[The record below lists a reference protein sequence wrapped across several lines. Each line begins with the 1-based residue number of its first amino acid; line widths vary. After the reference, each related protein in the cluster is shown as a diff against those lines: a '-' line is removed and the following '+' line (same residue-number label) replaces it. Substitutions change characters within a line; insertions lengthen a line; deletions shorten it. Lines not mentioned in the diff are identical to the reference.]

1 MIWQTWRGLCVG
13 QFILLLL
20 LYSYLSL
27 TGTPGDHV
35 PLYNDKLM
43 HFAGYTLAGLSLSA
57 AAPNWS
63 LVSKWL
69 FLLCYS
75 SLIEVIQHWVP
86 VREFSL
92 GDILANSLGALA
104 GVGLGAFL
112 PKRWLSADHSAWR
125 R

>member
-20 LYSYLSL
+20 LYTYLSL

-43 HFAGYTLAGLSLSA
+43 HFVGYMLAGLSISA
-57 AAPNWS
+57 AAPNWP
-63 LVSKWL
+63 LMNKWL

-75 SLIEVIQHWVP
+75 SLIEMLQHWVP

-92 GDILANSLGALA
+92 GDVLANGLGAGL
-104 GVGLGAFL
+104 GVGLGSLL
-112 PKRWLSADHSAWR
+112 PKRWLGAAHKTPR

>member
-20 LYSYLSL
+20 LYTYLSL
-27 TGTPGDHV
+27 TGTPGVHV

-43 HFAGYTLAGLSLSA
+43 HFTGYTVAGLSLSA
-57 AAPNWS
+57 AAPHWRLMN
-63 LVSKWL
+63 KWL
-69 FLLCYS
+69 FLLGYS

-92 GDILANSLGALA
+92 GDILANSLGAWA
-104 GVGLGAFL
+104 GISLGRLL
-112 PKRWLSADHSAWR
+112 PKRWLSTDHRASR